1 MTNSVTLCHNDLLAN
16 CNSRLLYHKPNSG
29 NFCEVAVFLGL
40 SVGKIPHESILV
52 HTYEFTLMV
61 CLTSSSL
68 FQPNENS
75 LWFPPFP
82 SSPSLWRLL
91 FPQTLLCGRSHS
103 RQRAHTL
110 LKQICRERTLKTQ
123 YWSTHSLKTKH
134 SQILHAKLFFQR

>member
-1 MTNSVTLCHNDLLAN
+1 MSSWQTAIHAFCITNPNRVISVKLL
-16 CNSRLLYHKPNSG
+16 
-29 NFCEVAVFLGL
+29 FFLGFF
-40 SVGKIPHESILV
+40 VGKIPQESIVV
-52 HTYEFTLMV
+52 HTYVFTLLV
-61 CLTSSSL
+61 CLTSWSY

-91 FPQTLLCGRSHS
+91 FPQTLLCGRAHS

-110 LKQICRERTLKTQ
+110 LKQISRERTLKTQ

-134 SQILHAKLFFQR
+134 SHIFHAQLFFPKITYNY

>member
-1 MTNSVTLCHNDLLAN
+1 MSPWQTALQASCITNRNQVFSVN
-16 CNSRLLYHKPNSG
+16 
-29 NFCEVAVFLGL
+29 AVFPGL
-40 SVGKIPHESILV
+40 FVGKIPQESITV
-52 HTYEFTLMV
+52 NTYEFTLLF
-61 CLTSSSL
+61 CLTSWSY

-91 FPQTLLCGRSHS
+91 FPQTLLCGRAHS

-110 LKQICRERTLKTQ
+110 LKQISRERTLKTQ

-134 SQILHAKLFFQR
+134 SHIFHAKLFFQR